1 MAKHTLSLADVLSFA
16 QANRLDATDLEACKA
31 AYRAHIA
38 EVDGKEGEGGNKR
51 AWNRKMVSLAI
62 IVPIEGKEKKTSTIF
77 FHGLENDRG
86 KILSLAFAEA
96 SKVKGGKLNQVQ
108 VIIGEQFDL
117 FEAINNSKV

>member
-1 MAKHTLSLADVLSFA
+1 MAKHTLSLSDVLSFA
-16 QANRLDATDLEACKA
+16 QANRLDASDLEACKA

-38 EVDGKEGEGGNKR
+38 EVDGKEQEGGKR

-62 IVPIEGKEKKTSTIF
+62 IVPKEGKDNKTSTIF

-96 SKVKGGKLNQVQ
+96 SKIKGCKLNDVQ
-108 VIIGEQFDL
+108 VIIGDNFNL
-117 FEAINNSKV
+117 FEAIQNSKV